1 MLFPWGGQDT
11 AEPGRYKSMISGIS
25 QGAAD
30 VSRSL
35 DALAALLVTT
45 NDRAMQMAEK
55 LLKAGVE
62 QTIQDSTLGTRIDIS
77 A

>member
-1 MLFPWGGQDT
+1 
-11 AEPGRYKSMISGIS
+11 MISGIS

-35 DALAALLVTT
+35 DALAALLVST

-62 QTIQDSTLGTRIDIS
+62 QAIQDSTLGTRIDVS

>member
-1 MLFPWGGQDT
+1 
-11 AEPGRYKSMISGIS
+11 MIPGIS

-35 DALAALLVTT
+35 DALAAVLSSSNEQTARL
-45 NDRAMQMAEK
+45 AEK
-55 LLKAGVE
+55 LLTIDVA
-62 QTIQDSTLGTRIDIS
+62 QTIQDSAVGQQIDVS

>member
-1 MLFPWGGQDT
+1 
-11 AEPGRYKSMISGIS
+11 MISGIS

-35 DALAALLVTT
+35 DALAALLVSTS
-45 NDRAMQMAEK
+45 DRAMQMAEK

-62 QTIQDSTLGTRIDIS
+62 QAIQDATLGTRIYVS